1 MANLDLSNY
10 IANRFNDVVIS
21 GHAIAVRLRRDVV
34 GATPQ
39 QIRTAM
45 DGVSRLNPGHFSG
58 SLDYEEIGDVKCGI
72 ARFKERTGPKVL
84 WIHGGA
90 FSFGSARVYRATAIY
105 LARYFTC
112 EVVMPEYRLSPEH
125 KYPIPFEDCLN
136 VYKELTANGDDII
149 LIGDSAGGN
158 IAAHLTQTCI
168 ANNLPI
174 PKKLVLL
181 SPWLDLSPSSVSN
194 TRNYSEYSPFDSQDT
209 VAFSKDYIGEIEPSD
224 PRVSPLNGSFI
235 GFPETHIQASKVEF
249 LFDDTKLCIDALDQA
264 GVKYSAHFEEKA
276 VHGWH
281 VVPDFLPEAFR
292 SMTQVVKFLKG

>member
-1 MANLDLSNY
+1 MANSDLSNY

-39 QIRTAM
+39 QIRTAIE
-45 DGVSRLNPGHFSG
+45 GVSRLNPGHFSG
-58 SLDYEEIGDVKCGI
+58 SLDYEVISGVKCGI

-90 FSFGSARVYRATAIY
+90 FSFGSARVYKAAAIY
-105 LARYFTC
+105 LARHFTC
-112 EVVMPEYRLSPEH
+112 KVVMPEYRLSPEH
-125 KYPIPFEDCLN
+125 KYPMPFTDCLN
-136 VYKELTANGDDII
+136 VYKELIGNGDDVF

-168 ANNLPI
+168 AHNLTI

-181 SPWLDLSPSSVSN
+181 SPWLDLSPNSVSN

-209 VAFSKDYIGEIEPSD
+209 VAFSKDYIGQIDPSD
-224 PRVSPLNGSFI
+224 PRVSPLNGSFE

-249 LFDDTKLCIDALDQA
+249 LFDDTKLCIDTLEKND
-264 GVKYSAHFEEKA
+264 VKYSAHFEEKA
-276 VHGWH
+276 IHGWH
-281 VVPDFLPEAFR
+281 VVPDFLPEASR
-292 SMTQVVKFLKG
+292 SMNKVVEFLEG

>member
-1 MANLDLSNY
+1 MPNSNLSNY
-10 IANRFNDVVIS
+10 LANRFNDVVIS
-21 GHAIAVRLRRDVV
+21 GHAMAVRLRRDVV

-39 QIRTAM
+39 QIRTAIE
-45 DGVSRLNPGHFSG
+45 GVSRLNPGHFNG

-90 FSFGSARVYRATAIY
+90 FSFGSAKVYKASAIY

-112 EVVMPEYRLSPEH
+112 EVVIPEYRLSPEH
-125 KYPIPFEDCLN
+125 KYPKPFEDCLN
-136 VYKELTANGDDII
+136 VYNELTANGDEII
-149 LIGDSAGGN
+149 VIGDSSGGN

-168 ANNLPI
+168 SNNLPI

-181 SPWLDLSPSSVSN
+181 SPWLDLSPYSVSN
-194 TRNYSEYSPFDSQDT
+194 IRNYTEYSPFDNQDT
-209 VAFSKDYIGEIEPSD
+209 LAFSKDYVGEIDPSD
-224 PRVSPLNGSFI
+224 PRVSPLNGSFE

-249 LFDDTKLCIDALDQA
+249 LFDDTKFCIDALDKA
-264 GVKYSAHFEEKA
+264 CVKYSAHFEEKA

-281 VVPDFLPEAFR
+281 IVPDFLPEASR
-292 SMTQVVKFLKG
+292 SMTKVIEFLLG

>member
-1 MANLDLSNY
+1 MANSDLSNY

-39 QIRTAM
+39 QIRTAIE
-45 DGVSRLNPGHFSG
+45 GVSRLNPGHFSG
-58 SLDYEEIGDVKCGI
+58 SLDYDVIGGVKCGI

-90 FSFGSARVYRATAIY
+90 FSFGSARVYKATAIY

-125 KYPIPFEDCLN
+125 KYPMPFEDCLN
-136 VYKELTANGDDII
+136 VYKELTANGDDVI

-158 IAAHLTQTCI
+158 IAAHITQTCV
-168 ANNLPI
+168 AKNI
-174 PKKLVLL
+174 PVPNKLVLL
-181 SPWLDLSPSSVSN
+181 SPWLDLSPNSVSN
-194 TRNYSEYSPFDSQDT
+194 ARNYNEYSPFDRQDT
-209 VAFSKDYIGEIEPSD
+209 VAFSKDYIGDID
-224 PRVSPLNGSFI
+224 PCDSRVSPLKGSFK

-249 LFDDTKLCIDALDQA
+249 LFDDTKLCVDALERD
-264 GVKYSAHFEEKA
+264 GVKYSTYFEEKA

-281 VVPDFLPEAFR
+281 IVPDFLPEASR
-292 SMTQVVKFLKG
+292 SMNKVVEFLKG

>member
-1 MANLDLSNY
+1 MANSDLSNY

-34 GATPQ
+34 GPTPQ
-39 QIRTAM
+39 QIRSAIE
-45 DGVSRLNPGHFSG
+45 GVSRLNPGHFRG
-58 SLDYEEIGDVKCGI
+58 SLDYEEIGGVKCGI
-72 ARFKERTGPKVL
+72 SRYKERTGPKVL

-90 FSFGSARVYRATAIY
+90 FSFGSARVYKATAIY

-125 KYPIPFEDCLN
+125 KYPMPFEDCLN
-136 VYKELTANGDDII
+136 VYKELTANVDDVF
-149 LIGDSAGGN
+149 LIGDSSGGN
-158 IAAHLTQTCI
+158 IAAHLTQNCI

-181 SPWLDLSPSSVSN
+181 SPWLDLRPNSVSN
-194 TRNYSEYSPFDSQDT
+194 TTNYSEYSPFDNQDT
-209 VAFSKDYIGEIEPSD
+209 VAFSKDYIGKIDPSD
-224 PRVSPLNGSFI
+224 PRVSPLNGSFE

-249 LFDDTKLCIDALDQA
+249 LFNDTKLCIDALENA
-264 GVKYSAHFEEKA
+264 GVNYSAHFEEKA

-281 VVPDFLPEAFR
+281 IVPDFLPEASR
-292 SMTQVVKFLKG
+292 SMTKVVEFLKG